1 MVDYWVGF
9 LVEHLVSWMV
19 EMTETVLVVER
30 VGLMVLQ
37 KELHLVDH

>member
-1 MVDYWVGF
+1 MVDDWVGS

-30 VGLMVLQ
+30 AGLMA
-37 KELHLVDH
+37 